1 MLAVQNNN
9 WTKEDAKEQF
19 VDLTQKLDIQHT
31 FSFEE
36 AWSFV
41 ENKEN
46 KKNLKTFSSF
56 EEAVNNH
63 ERSGKDLHKI
73 NPTKHSFGW
82 TVYKIFNPAG
92 IVIVTK
98 IHAKDHP

>member
-19 VDLTQKLDIQHT
+19 VDLTKKLDIQHT

-41 ENKEN
+41 ENKRKQEEFR
-46 KKNLKTFSSF
+46 KLVSSF
-56 EEAVNNH
+56 EETVNNH
-63 ERSGKDLHKI
+63 ERSLGKDLHKI
-73 NPTKHSFGW
+73 NPTKHFS
-82 TVYKIFNPAG
+82 
-92 IVIVTK
+92 
-98 IHAKDHP
+98 

>member
-41 ENKEN
+41 ENKRKQQEFQ
-46 KKNLKTFSSF
+46 KLVSSF
-56 EEAVNNH
+56 EEAVTNH
-63 ERSGKDLHKI
+63 ERSLGKELHKI
-73 NPTKHSFGW
+73 SSVKHNFACP
-82 TVYKIFNPAG
+82 K
-92 IVIVTK
+92 
-98 IHAKDHP
+98 

>member
-36 AWSFV
+36 AWSF
-41 ENKEN
+41 
-46 KKNLKTFSSF
+46 
-56 EEAVNNH
+56 
-63 ERSGKDLHKI
+63 
-73 NPTKHSFGW
+73 
-82 TVYKIFNPAG
+82 
-92 IVIVTK
+92 
-98 IHAKDHP
+98 